1 MQFLIYRL
9 SLPESMDLQD
19 IKVINGS
26 DYMIQI
32 FAIIG
37 FYLLPLY
44 SIVFCLNLVSIFKKV
59 KYEENTSKNTIW
71 IAVSFTLIICTF
83 ASMIVGAS

>member
-1 MQFLIYRL
+1 MY
-9 SLPESMDLQD
+9 LQD
-19 IKVINGS
+19 IKIINGS

-44 SIVFCLNLVSIFKKV
+44 SIVFCLNLVSILKKV

-83 ASMIVGAS
+83 ASIIVGAS

>member
-1 MQFLIYRL
+1 
-9 SLPESMDLQD
+9 
-19 IKVINGS
+19 
-26 DYMIQI
+26 MIQI

-44 SIVFCLNLVSIFKKV
+44 SIVFCLNLISIIKKV

-71 IAVSFTLIICTF
+71 LVVSFTLIISTF
-83 ASMIVGAS
+83 ASMIVGVS